1 MSEDKGDMELP
12 IFLESIQ
19 GENLGEP
26 LCMRRCGLFDPPPI
40 LTPRELRAAKFVYR
54 FINRQ
59 MDRVKAGKSLRLP
72 EPLQSSIKRRAL
84 EADLDL

>member
-1 MSEDKGDMELP
+1 MSEDNGEMGLP

-19 GENLGEP
+19 CEDLGEP
-26 LCMRRCGLFDPPPI
+26 LCMRRCHLFELPPI
-40 LTPRELRAAKFVYR
+40 LTPRELRAANFVYR

-59 MDRVKAGKSLRLP
+59 MDRVKVGKPLRLP

-84 EADLDL
+84 EADLEL